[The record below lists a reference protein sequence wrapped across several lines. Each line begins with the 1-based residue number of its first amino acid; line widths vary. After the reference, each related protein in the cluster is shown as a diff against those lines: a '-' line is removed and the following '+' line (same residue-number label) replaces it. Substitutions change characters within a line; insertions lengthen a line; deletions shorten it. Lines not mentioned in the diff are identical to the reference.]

1 MTRAVMGDGSFG
13 AISSGWRAALR
24 YGAALLL
31 CLIAA
36 WARAGLHAALPPGYP
51 FLTFFPTVII
61 STFLF
66 GRGPGILAAIVCGVT
81 AWYAFVPPFYSF
93 TLDGRTSL
101 ALGFYAVVVAVDV
114 MLIDSMKRAN
124 LHLAMEREHS
134 ARIAQERGALA
145 ERTEMLFHELQHRVS
160 NNLQMVGAML
170 SLQQSKVADPAAR
183 QSLADAGARVQT
195 IGRIQR
201 KLYATGGEQ
210 VPLDSFLT
218 DLAADLIEASG
229 KPGLRH
235 VMAVEPEL
243 FLAPQ
248 AAIPLALIM
257 AEAVANAIEHG
268 FADRPGGLITITL
281 CRAGE
286 RLLLTIGDDGVGLP
300 PGFDLEQVTSLGLDV
315 SRNLAR
321 QLDGEMT
328 LERAR
333 QGTVMRLDLPLQ

>member
-1 MTRAVMGDGSFG
+1 MTHAVIGDKSFG
-13 AISSGWRAALR
+13 AISSGWRTVLSYA
-24 YGAALLL
+24 AALLL

-36 WARAGLHAALPPGYP
+36 WMRAGLNWALPPGYP
-51 FLTFFPTVII
+51 FLTFFPAII
-61 STFLF
+61 VSAFLF
-66 GRGPGILAAIVCGVT
+66 GRGPGTLAAIICGVT
-81 AWYAFVPPFYSF
+81 AWYAFVPPFHTF
-93 TLDGRTSL
+93 TLNGPTAL
-101 ALGFYAVVVAVDV
+101 AMGFYGVVVTVDV

-124 LHLAMEREHS
+124 IRLADERERS
-134 ARIAQERGALA
+134 ARIARECSELA

-183 QSLADAGARVQT
+183 QALADAGTRVQT

-201 KLYATGGEQ
+201 KLYATSGEQ

-218 DLAADLIEASG
+218 DLTAGLIEASG

-235 VMAVEPEL
+235 VMAVESEL

>member
-1 MTRAVMGDGSFG
+1 MTHAVIGDKSFG
-13 AISSGWRAALR
+13 AISSGWRTVLSYA
-24 YGAALLL
+24 AALLL

-36 WARAGLHAALPPGYP
+36 WMRAGLNWALPPGYP
-51 FLTFFPTVII
+51 FLTFFPAII
-61 STFLF
+61 VSAFLF
-66 GRGPGILAAIVCGVT
+66 GRGPGTLAAIICGVT
-81 AWYAFVPPFYSF
+81 AWYAFVPPFHTF
-93 TLDGRTSL
+93 TLNGPTAL
-101 ALGFYAVVVAVDV
+101 AMGFYGVVVTVDV
-114 MLIDSMKRAN
+114 ILIDSMKRAN
-124 LHLAMEREHS
+124 IRLADERERS
-134 ARIAQERGALA
+134 ARIARECGELA

-183 QSLADAGARVQT
+183 QALADAGTRVQT

-201 KLYATGGEQ
+201 KLYATSGEQ

-218 DLAADLIEASG
+218 DLTADLIEASG

-235 VMAVEPEL
+235 VMAVESEL

-268 FADRPGGLITITL
+268 FADRPGGLITVTL